1 MSKGTVFNLLRYLAA
16 RVVEEKSEELSKEE
30 LRKKLAEEKIVV
42 VGVDLD
48 CAYTLYLKYIDE
60 YKTELE
66 YSSNFM

>member
-42 VGVDLD
+42 VGADLD
-48 CAYTLYLKYIDE
+48 CAYTLSLKYIDE

>member
-1 MSKGTVFNLLRYLAA
+1 MSKGTVFSLLRYLAA
-16 RVVEEKSEELSKEE
+16 CVAEEKSEELSKEK
-30 LRKKLAEEKIVV
+30 LGKKLAEEKIIF

-60 YKTELE
+60 YKTELK

>member
-1 MSKGTVFNLLRYLAA
+1 MSKGTIFNLLRYLAA

-30 LRKKLAEEKIVV
+30 LRKKLAKEKIVF
-42 VGVDLD
+42 VGLDLD

-66 YSSNFM
+66 CSANFM